1 MLKCESFLSSVF
13 NVCFPPK
20 CDGRIKIKT
29 FSSDIKL
36 LSAGLDSRQFLAY
49 LLFSQ

>member
-1 MLKCESFLSSVF
+1 MLECESFPSSAF
-13 NVCFPPK
+13 NDVCFLPK

-36 LSAGLDSRQFLAY
+36 LSAGLDSR
-49 LLFSQ
+49 